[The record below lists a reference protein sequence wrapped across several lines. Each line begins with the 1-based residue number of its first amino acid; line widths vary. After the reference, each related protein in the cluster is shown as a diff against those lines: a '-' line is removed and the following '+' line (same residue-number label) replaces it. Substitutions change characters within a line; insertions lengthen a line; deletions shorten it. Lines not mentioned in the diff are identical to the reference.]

1 MRGSMSRRD
10 AYEKGALSLRG
21 SGGRARARSVGVEW
35 EGEGMP
41 WGAPYSHPPSPH
53 PPHSLPPLSHADSD
67 LLSHTHPSLSYS
79 PRIATRA
86 SHSPRIAPRASH
98 SLHRPP
104 CSLCDSRKLRLDKRS
119 GRIDYLLHN

>member
-35 EGEGMP
+35 ECEGMP
-41 WGAPYSHPPSPH
+41 WVASYSHAHSH
-53 PPHSLPPLSHADSD
+53 HSLSHHSHADSD